1 MSSLD
6 VAGFESLLRWN
17 HPTLGAIAPDE
28 FIPIAETTG
37 LIVPIGNWVLD
48 HACRQLAAWRDDPRV
63 RRDVWMAVN
72 LSAQQLGQPH
82 LVDRIAEA
90 IDHAGVPPMSIHLEV
105 TESVLMDDVDSALGT
120 IIALKEHGVRVSI
133 DDFGT
138 GYSSLSYLSRLPID
152 TIKIDRSF
160 LRDLG
165 GAGHDRSIVRA
176 MTALADA
183 LHLDVVAEGI
193 ELPDQLGIL
202 RELGAPSDRGSCGAG
217 RSIRLPQWNG

>member
-1 MSSLD
+1 
-6 VAGFESLLRWN
+6 
-17 HPTLGAIAPDE
+17 
-28 FIPIAETTG
+28 
-37 LIVPIGNWVLD
+37 
-48 HACRQLAAWRDDPRV
+48 
-63 RRDVWMAVN
+63 MAVN
-72 LSAQQLGQPH
+72 LSAQQLGQPL
-82 LVDRIAEA
+82 LVERIADA
-90 IDHAGVPPMSIHLEV
+90 IEGADVPPMLIHLEV

-120 IIALKEHGVRVSI
+120 IVALKEHGVRVSI

-183 LHLDVVAEGI
+183 LRLNVVAEGI
-193 ELPDQLGIL
+193 ENPDQLRIL
-202 RELGAPSDRGSCGAG
+202 RELGCAFGQGFLWSRPLEPADALAWMIATDDRSADIVTPSRGGD
-217 RSIRLPQWNG
+217 